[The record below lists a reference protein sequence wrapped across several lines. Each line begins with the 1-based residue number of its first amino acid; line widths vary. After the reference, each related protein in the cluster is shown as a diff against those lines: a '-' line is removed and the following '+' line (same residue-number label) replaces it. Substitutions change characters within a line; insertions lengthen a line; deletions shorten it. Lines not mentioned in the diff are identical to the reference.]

1 MELRGIKFAY
11 AFFFYVTNGKDR
23 RFYQL
28 SSASKKVK
36 QSHFWI
42 AMDPGSKSVR
52 DFNLESNFA
61 SFFYGGQKYAWNY

>member
-36 QSHFWI
+36 QSHLWI

-52 DFNLESNFA
+52 DFNLLSNFA
-61 SFFYGGQKYAWNY
+61 SVISRGSEICI